1 MCSVCACVHTCVRAC
16 VRVCVCVCVH
26 ACMRVCVCVCVRART
41 CVHGCAGVGVCN
53 VSPFPQLAT
62 SSNQQVAGFGI
73 STLSV
78 LIYTLRTS
86 QQLARNTGGE

>member
-1 MCSVCACVHTCVRAC
+1 MFCLCVRAC
-16 VRVCVCVCVH
+16 VHVCVCVCV
-26 ACMRVCVCVCVRART
+26 CMGVCV
-41 CVHGCAGVGVCN
+41 GVGVFN